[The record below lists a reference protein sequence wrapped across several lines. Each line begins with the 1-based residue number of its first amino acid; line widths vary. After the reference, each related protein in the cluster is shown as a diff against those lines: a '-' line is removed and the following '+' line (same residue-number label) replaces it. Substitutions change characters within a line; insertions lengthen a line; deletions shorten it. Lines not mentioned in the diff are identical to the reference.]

1 MNSRQHLHLAS
12 QDASLWGE
20 QCLHP
25 RTAHNKRGSSHSV
38 CIFTSTMP
46 SDCLPSWAKS
56 PAAINQGTSIYSGCS
71 LSSVSELSGLS
82 ALKIHLGATNVR
94 LLPGFVSAREKGS
107 REGGQWIS
115 AHDGCQP
122 CQSAAMVGKRWALTQ
137 CCPCEQRG
145 GMRLWKDGEWKEIW
159 PRAFVC
165 WTNWLATGLCFAS
178 RLVFMLPTAQT
189 TKFWLT
195 WNTD

>member
-25 RTAHNKRGSSHSV
+25 RTVHNKRGGPHSV

-82 ALKIHLGATNVR
+82 ALKIRLGATNVC

-107 REGGQWIS
+107 WEVDFCPRWVSAQPVCSYGGK
-115 AHDGCQP
+115 
-122 CQSAAMVGKRWALTQ
+122 AMGTD
-137 CCPCEQRG
+137 P
-145 GMRLWKDGEWKEIW
+145 
-159 PRAFVC
+159 
-165 WTNWLATGLCFAS
+165 
-178 RLVFMLPTAQT
+178 MLPLWTEGRNEVVERWGVKGNLAQGYC
-189 TKFWLT
+189 LL
-195 WNTD
+195 N